1 MPLFGRRRR
10 WILFSADNGVSVVMY
25 RPIAALLHAD
35 PRLRL
40 FHAMHFRRERRVDHE
55 MRENPRDFFAK
66 NGIDSGVIHYKIG
79 RNLPVDAYITPNF
92 SNRLHNE
99 RARLKIQV
107 FHGVSFKNYC
117 IKEKALR
124 YDRLFLPGAYHR
136 RRYIESGLF
145 KDGDPRLVVTGLAK
159 LDRLARG
166 EYPRDKVLLSL
177 GLDPAL
183 KTVLFAPTGDE
194 GNALHRFGDE
204 IIENLR
210 KLPINLIVKPH
221 DHADPDEKCK
231 VDWMERLRGMKA
243 ERFHASLESDVVPLL
258 SAADLLLTDASS
270 VAFEYTVL
278 DRPIVFMHVPEILE
292 GENAHQFDMKTWGRK
307 GGDVVHDARELLE
320 VVPRLL
326 ENPNEK
332 SEIRRA
338 IAADLF
344 FRPGRAAERAVAQI
358 YRDLDIEAPG
368 ELAGVE
374 AATVG

>member
-1 MPLFGRRRR
+1 MSLFRRRR

-25 RPIAALLHAD
+25 RPIAALLQAD
-35 PRLRL
+35 PRVRL
-40 FHAMHFRRERRVDHE
+40 FHSMHFRRERRVDHE
-55 MRENPRDFFAK
+55 LRENPRTFFAN
-66 NGIDSGVIHYKIG
+66 NGIQSGVIHYKIG

-92 SNRLHNE
+92 SNRLHND

-145 KDGDPRLVVTGLAK
+145 KEGDPRLVVTGLAK

-166 EYPRDKVLLSL
+166 ELKRDEILPSL

-194 GNALHRFGDE
+194 GNALHRFGDQ

-210 KLPINLIVKPH
+210 RLPINLIVKPH
-221 DHADPDEKCK
+221 DHADPDKKCK
-231 VDWMERLRGMKA
+231 VDWIERLRAMKF
-243 ERFHASLESDVVPLL
+243 ERFHASLGSDVVPLL
-258 SAADLLLTDASS
+258 AASDMLLTDASS

-307 GGDVVHDARELLE
+307 GGDIVHDPKELLE
-320 VVPRLL
+320 LVPRLL

-344 FRPGRAAERAVAQI
+344 HRPGHAAERAVAQI
-358 YRDLDIEAPG
+358 YRDLGMETPAAL
-368 ELAGVE
+368 EQTE
-374 AATVG
+374 AAAVG